1 MKDATLYHYNFGE
14 REMRKILSLL
24 ALLIFL
30 MSCYMSAS
38 MIIYV
43 HADFTSNAH
52 TLITVYA
59 ENPSHDDNIFFA
71 ALNLRSTLTVVGEG
85 IVLAPISATNIVG
98 TQHTLTATVHDDL
111 GNPIVDRAVDFGIVS
126 GPHAIIPAVT
136 VLTDTNGEATFTYS
150 GSSLGTDIIE
160 ARFVN
165 SQGETVTSNQ
175 VTKEWTRIDQ
185 VIPEVPLGTV
195 VASAAMIIAL
205 ISYAVKPKWRSKQE
219 HFNL

>member
-14 REMRKILSLL
+14 REMRKVLSLL
-24 ALLIFL
+24 ALMIVLV
-30 MSCYMSAS
+30 SCCISAS
-38 MIIYV
+38 LINYA
-43 HADFTSNAH
+43 HADFVARTH
-52 TLITVYA
+52 TLITEYT
-59 ENPSHDDNIFFA
+59 EKPSYDDNIFFA
-71 ALNLRSTLTVVGEG
+71 ALNLSSTLAVVGEG

-98 TQHTLTATVHDDL
+98 TQHTVTATVQDDL
-111 GNPIVDRAVDFGIVS
+111 GNPIVDRAVDFGLVS

-136 VLTDTNGEATFTYS
+136 VLTDANGKAAFTYS
-150 GSSLGTDIIE
+150 GSSIGTDIIE

-165 SQGETVTSNQ
+165 SQGDTVTSNQ

-195 VASAAMIIAL
+195 AASAAMIIAL
-205 ISYAVKPKWRSKQE
+205 VAYAVKPKWRSKQE